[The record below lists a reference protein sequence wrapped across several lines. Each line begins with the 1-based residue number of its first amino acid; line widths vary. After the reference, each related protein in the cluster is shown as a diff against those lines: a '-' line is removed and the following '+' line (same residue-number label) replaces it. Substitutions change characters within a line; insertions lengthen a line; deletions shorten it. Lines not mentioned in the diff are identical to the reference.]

1 TQRINGMD
9 DRLNAASQLKSVTID
24 DFRAGQQALS
34 NRIDAVQA
42 LVKQVQEA
50 AKDAA
55 QQGASMQEV
64 VVMNARIE
72 ELQVKLQ
79 DLRAAKP

>member
-1 TQRINGMD
+1 
-9 DRLNAASQLKSVTID
+9 D

-42 LVKQVQEA
+42 LLKQVQEA

-72 ELQVKLQ
+72 ELQV
-79 DLRAAKP
+79 